1 MNEEQRMEKAL
12 KDVSALM
19 RELRPDRKNE
29 KPATYTQETQAAFKG
44 LFALCLDGISILA
57 DRVKALEAR
66 EDAFK
71 GVHQRSL
78 SYRKGDFVTHNGNL
92 WCALKAVPPGMP
104 PGPEPAYWQLA
115 AKGPR

>member
-1 MNEEQRMEKAL
+1 MSEDKELDEAL
-12 KDVSALM
+12 RDVGALM
-19 RELRPDRKNE
+19 RKLRPDPKNE
-29 KPATYTQETQAAFKG
+29 KAVSYTQETHTAFRS
-44 LFALCLDGISILA
+44 LIALSFANITTLTA
-57 DRVKALEAR
+57 RVKALEAR

>member
-1 MNEEQRMEKAL
+1 MTNVDLTQDRLFSLGWGLVFKAVCAPAAW
-12 KDVSALM
+12 DAERVSAEAT
-19 RELRPDRKNE
+19 REDPPGTSVNRWVVSDPDNE
-29 KPATYTQETQAAFKG
+29 
-44 LFALCLDGISILA
+44 
-57 DRVKALEAR
+57 R

-92 WCALKAVPPGMP
+92 WCALKAVPPGML